1 MPFSEL
7 MTDNIDLLKKDG
19 GKYPGLKASVQRK
32 GIYLNARDLRIETG
46 DLIQRNM
53 SNGAKET
60 YEVIDPGFREGLDEI
75 PAHYQLEVKRLEPAE
90 AARES
95 AKEHSAGAVLTLIAN
110 SRLDE
115 LRKLAPPDFDLRKL
129 VRLCE
134 EINTT
139 YSSGCYFATAMLT
152 RGLLDHVP
160 PLFGKNTF
168 SEVANNY
175 SGGGKSFKE
184 TIHHLENAARNIA
197 DAHLHMSIRK
207 SETLPSAQ
215 QVNFAPQLDVLL
227 SEIIRITSA

>member
-32 GIYLNARDLRIETG
+32 GIYLNAGDLRIEAG

-75 PAHYQLEVKRLEPAE
+75 PAHYQLEVKRLERAE
-90 AARES
+90 AAKES

-115 LRKLAPPDFDLRKL
+115 LRKLAPTDFDLKKL

-160 PLFGKNTF
+160 PLFGKSTF
-168 SEVANNY
+168 SEVANKY

-184 TIHHLENAARNIA
+184 TINHLENAARKIA
-197 DAHLHMSIRK
+197 DAHLHMPIRK

-227 SEIIRITSA
+227 SEIIRTTSA